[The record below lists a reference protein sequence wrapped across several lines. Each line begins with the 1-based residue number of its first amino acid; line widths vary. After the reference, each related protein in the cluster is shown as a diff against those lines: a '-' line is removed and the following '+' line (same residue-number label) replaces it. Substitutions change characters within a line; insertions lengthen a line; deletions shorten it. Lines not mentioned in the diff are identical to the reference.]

1 MLAQEYSKQAT
12 GRILLVAAVFLLLS
26 PALAR
31 SAEPDILT
39 GPAPGPCTGADYVD
53 GVDAMGNPVT
63 PAGSPGSNSQMGDG
77 TVVLNVHRQHGRDV
91 SVPVHL
97 ADLAPPACAPAP
109 HRSPR

>member
-1 MLAQEYSKQAT
+1 M
-12 GRILLVAAVFLLLS
+12 AAAFLFLI

-39 GPAPGPCTGADYVD
+39 GPVPGPCTPQAADYVD
-53 GVDAMGNPVT
+53 GVDATGNPVT
-63 PAGSPGSNSQMGDG
+63 PAGGPGSNSQMGDG

-97 ADLAPPACAPAP
+97 ADLAPPACASPP